1 MLWNTLSLKVL
12 ATCEIWDGSS
22 EGTADMDG
30 MEEGAELT
38 DGDELG
44 MVEGELLGSMDTEG
58 AKEGALLND
67 GAIEGASLGLKTKM
81 HVWHVSLSFKADHIL

>member
-1 MLWNTLSLKVL
+1 
-12 ATCEIWDGSS
+12 
-22 EGTADMDG
+22 MDG

-58 AKEGALLND
+58 AKEGAPLND

-81 HVWHVSLSFKADHIL
+81 HVWHVSFSFKADHIMMSKLPRPLRVGRFS